1 MFTVFTTPKMA
12 GLWCRLVT
20 ARSLSTLYVYGHHV
34 RHCQG
39 AWKQLI
45 ANAVLSRDAH
55 GYPDIRIYPDNL
67 LSVVIRISHY
77 PITDTNMA
85 DVAS

>member
-1 MFTVFTTPKMA
+1 MTVTCVA
-12 GLWCRLVT
+12 
-20 ARSLSTLYVYGHHV
+20 A
-34 RHCQG
+34 
-39 AWKQLI
+39 
-45 ANAVLSRDAH
+45 RDAH

-85 DVAS
+85 AVAS